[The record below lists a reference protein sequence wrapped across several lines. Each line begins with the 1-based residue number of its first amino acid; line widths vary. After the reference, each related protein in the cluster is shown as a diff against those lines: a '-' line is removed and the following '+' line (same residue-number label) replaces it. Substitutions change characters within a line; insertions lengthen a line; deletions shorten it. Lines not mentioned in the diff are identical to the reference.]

1 VNWTEISDNPICPE
15 VLLPVATEL
24 RSLRKSRSG
33 YLDLFDDFI
42 TNRSVLDIGV
52 VEHDISH
59 IETPTW
65 KHKYVKERASHVLG
79 IDIVPS
85 GIEFLKQR
93 GFNVRLADATSDE
106 DLGERFERVV
116 IGDVIEHVNNP
127 VRLLQFAGRHL
138 APDGLVLVS
147 TPNPYWIKHILTAL
161 MRGTVVTNVDH
172 ISWVSP
178 SAALEIGRRAG
189 LSLREYWLM
198 RLGKAFAKRA
208 MLDLL
213 NRVAPHSELLAS
225 KFVYVYEKP
234 TSVAAD

>member
-1 VNWTEISDNPICPE
+1 MNWTEISDNPICPE
-15 VLLPVATEL
+15 VLLPVAMEL

-33 YLDLFDDFI
+33 YLDQFDNFI

-65 KHKYVKERASHVLG
+65 KHRYVKERAAHVLG

-127 VRLLQFAGRHL
+127 VRLSAICKPTPGTGRTDSGINSQSLLDQTHF
-138 APDGLVLVS
+138 DCTLV
-147 TPNPYWIKHILTAL
+147 
-161 MRGTVVTNVDH
+161 RGTVVTNVDH
-172 ISWVSP
+172 ISWVLAVS
-178 SAALEIGRRAG
+178 GVGNRA
-189 LSLREYWLM
+189 
-198 RLGKAFAKRA
+198 
-208 MLDLL
+208 D
-213 NRVAPHSELLAS
+213 APACVFGS
-225 KFVYVYEKP
+225 
-234 TSVAAD
+234 TG

>member
-93 GFNVRLADATSDE
+93 GFNVRLSDATSDE

-138 APDGLVLVS
+138 AADGLVLVS

-189 LSLREYWLM
+189 LSLKEYWLM
-198 RLGKAFAKRA
+198 RLGEAFAKRA

>member
-1 VNWTEISDNPICPE
+1 MNWTEISDNPICPE

-93 GFNVRLADATSDE
+93 GFNVRLSDATSDE